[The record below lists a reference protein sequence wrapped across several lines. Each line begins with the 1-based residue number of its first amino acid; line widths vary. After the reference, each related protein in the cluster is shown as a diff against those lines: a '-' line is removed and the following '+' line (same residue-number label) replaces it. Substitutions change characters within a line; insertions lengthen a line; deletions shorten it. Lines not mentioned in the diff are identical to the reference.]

1 MNENVSFSANIAGSA
16 ADVLEMYVDDNGRSC
31 EEGSKSVYNV
41 SGEGVGVSLLR
52 CKSGVVG
59 DAIER

>member
-1 MNENVSFSANIAGSA
+1 M
-16 ADVLEMYVDDNGRSC
+16 GRSC

-59 DAIER
+59 DNGNAVLMALITEIKVASIIPRKGV